1 MLFEKLS
8 NYFNSIFEI
17 NICILKYRKT
27 MLCLIKVTKLSTLI
41 SNLVT
46 IPMLKLDVLPYSKAK
61 WCILV
66 VLTMKDKWVY
76 WNVYFTVTE
85 DFIKVSQIENCQM
98 TRIGELPFKYSWGSC
113 NTFLEP
119 NPRVLL
125 CFNRDDP
132 KVCHTLVF

>member
-27 MLCLIKVTKLSTLI
+27 MLCWIKVTKLSTLI

-66 VLTMKDKWVY
+66 VQVGIQNRWVY
-76 WNVYFTVTE
+76 QNIYLTVIKT
-85 DFIKVSQIENCQM
+85 FIKVSQIENCQM
-98 TRIGELPFKYSWGSC
+98 TRIGDLPFDYKWGSC
-113 NTFLEP
+113 HTFLEP

-132 KVCHTLVF
+132 KVCHA

>member
-27 MLCLIKVTKLSTLI
+27 MLCLIKVTKLLTLI
-41 SNLVT
+41 SNLMT
-46 IPMLKLDVLPYSKAK
+46 IRMLTLDVLLYLKAK

-66 VLTMKDKWVY
+66 VVGMKDKWVY
-76 WNVYFTVTE
+76 EIMSLIV
-85 DFIKVSQIENCQM
+85 DKIFIKVSVIENCRM
-98 TRIGELPFKYSWGSC
+98 ARIGDLPFDYEYGSC

-125 CFNRDDP
+125 CFDRNDP
-132 KVCHTLVF
+132 KVCHT